1 MELGWRSLC
10 VHSNQRR
17 ELLERQQLTLLL
29 CRTVLIKGMH
39 YRVMMQNR
47 VAETTRE
54 PTTCDV
60 DWGDGNIL
68 LIRPGVLGKVVQA
81 VHHLGSAFDLE

>member
-1 MELGWRSLC
+1 
-10 VHSNQRR
+10 
-17 ELLERQQLTLLL
+17 
-29 CRTVLIKGMH
+29 
-39 YRVMMQNR
+39 MMQNR

-60 DWGDGNIL
+60 DWGDGNSL